1 MTLPVPSLVIQ
12 ERTGARRRVVLKGRA
27 LPYRPIEF
35 PVDQRVDISN
45 PAGLQSGVSTILGP
59 TYGSTTFS
67 GMWKDKFLG
76 RTSSIDSCYMAV
88 DSVQVSTI
96 VEAEKLFTSILE
108 QGQELDVQWGPVY
121 RRGHLK
127 AFKPKWLNV
136 ADMEWS
142 LEFVWLSRGSVVAA
156 SYAPNR
162 DPPTDL
168 SNSMLERLTQ
178 AMRNFR
184 RSFRWVDDYQE
195 RVLRTAQQ
203 LGAFTEELN
212 ATVAT
217 VDSANPMNLA
227 EFTARNTIVA
237 AGNIVSAA
245 SQAVDTAR
253 NNQALAFLDDYRL
266 LGTTPGLPP
275 ETIPPDVQVEATVS
289 AREQERL
296 FRDMRDD
303 AAAYARARSAGDN
316 EILGTYRTREGEDLR
331 DVSRIYY
338 GTPYEWR
345 RIMEYNELNTSEVP
359 AGTLLVIP
367 RGNDEEEG
375 GDNV

>member
-35 PVDQRVDISN
+35 TVDQRVDISN
-45 PAGLQSGVSTILGP
+45 PAGLQSGVSTVLGP
-59 TYGSTTFS
+59 TYGSTTFT
-67 GMWKDKFLG
+67 GMWKDKYLG
-76 RTSSIDSCYMAV
+76 RSASIDSCYMTV
-88 DSVQVSTI
+88 DSVQISTI
-96 VEAEKLFTSILE
+96 VEAEKLFTSIVE
-108 QGQELDVQWGPVY
+108 QGQELDVLWGPVY

-127 AFKPKWLNV
+127 AFKPRWLNV

-156 SYAPNR
+156 SYLPNR

-168 SNSMLERLTQ
+168 SNRTLEQLTSL
-178 AMRNFR
+178 MRGFR
-184 RSFRWVDDYQE
+184 RSFQWSRDYQE
-195 RVLRTAQQ
+195 YVLRTAQRI
-203 LGAFTEELN
+203 GAFTEELN
-212 ATVAT
+212 STIDT
-217 VDSANPMNLA
+217 VDRSNPVNLA
-227 EFTARNTIVA
+227 ALTARNAIVA
-237 AGNIVSAA
+237 ADNIKGTAIG
-245 SQAVDTAR
+245 AVDTVR
-253 NNQALAFLDDYRL
+253 SNQALALLQDYRII
-266 LGTTPGLPP
+266 GTTPGLPP
-275 ETIPPDVQVEATVS
+275 ETIPPEVQVEATIN
-289 AREQERL
+289 AREQGRL

-303 AAAYARARSAGDN
+303 AAAYARARAAGDG

-338 GTPYEWR
+338 ATPYEWR
-345 RIMEYNELNTSEVP
+345 RIMEYNELTSSEVP

-367 RGNDEEEG
+367 RGSEEDQ